1 MASDWQHVGF
11 VEADQGDVHVRL
23 TVARNGGCTRLTL
36 ALRKDGRTIT
46 RPFAL
51 LDDGKLA
58 EFRELL
64 DRAATPG
71 VSG

>member
-1 MASDWQHVGF
+1 MASEWRHVGF

-23 TVARNGGCTRLTL
+23 TVGRRGGCTRLTL
-36 ALRKDGRTIT
+36 GLRKDGRTLT

-64 DRAATPG
+64 DRGAMPG